1 MKRINITI
9 LIVIFFTINQIQPIN
24 AQITRG
30 ASQGEIYISTDW
42 YMDNYGDIHYAIF
55 HSTNNGENIT
65 LKYENIENP
74 PTGEMQVGKVLGDAT
89 LGALY
94 NYGSNELW
102 VSFNYGES
110 WDFVEDY
117 AYSGFYTSGSNEG
130 VMYKNGTD
138 VAGTLYFS
146 NDYGTIFT
154 AKNEDIKFF
163 LEVGTEIGELYGKS
177 GSAGVGYNIKY
188 SNDYGLN
195 FLTIP
200 IDSSVA
206 FWQIGGYHPRIS
218 RGTEHGEL
226 YLVSWWPNSTYKI
239 FHSIDTGYNWTQK
252 YESDYINL
260 YYWRVFYTAGRE
272 PGSFYVMRSRINPVG
287 DHIWLYIDYSTDYG
301 VTFTTYFHDLDST
314 ITVIKKLYLQRY
326 ELKNYPN
333 PFNYETKIQISEEYK
348 RTYSFLQ
355 IIDISGK
362 IIRKYTV
369 HNKDYILWD
378 GTDKKGNKINS
389 GIYFYSITGNN
400 IMTPLNKIVFIN
412 QNQ

>member
-1 MKRINITI
+1 MSG
-9 LIVIFFTINQIQPIN
+9 Q
-24 AQITRG
+24 
-30 ASQGEIYISTDW
+30 
-42 YMDNYGDIHYAIF
+42 
-55 HSTNNGENIT
+55 NN
-65 LKYENIENP
+65 
-74 PTGEMQVGKVLGDAT
+74 
-89 LGALY
+89 
-94 NYGSNELW
+94 
-102 VSFNYGES
+102 
-110 WDFVEDY
+110 
-117 AYSGFYTSGSNEG
+117 
-130 VMYKNGTD
+130 
-138 VAGTLYFS
+138 
-146 NDYGTIFT
+146 GTIFKRIGAELSQSDDYGNLFT
-154 AKNEDIKFF
+154 IITNPISCPIRELGYYLGEFF
-163 LEVGTEIGELYGKS
+163 GINGNIGEGLFLDHTL
-177 GSAGVGYNIKY
+177 
-188 SNDYGLN
+188 DYAN
-195 FLTIP
+195 TYTEIP
-200 IDSSVA
+200 IDSAVA
-206 FWQIGGYHPRIS
+206 FWQVSGKYPEIS
-218 RGTEHGEL
+218 RGTEPCEL
-226 YLVSWWPNSTYKI
+226 YLVSWWPDYHYKI
-239 FHSIDTGYNWTQK
+239 FHSTDTGYNWAQK